1 MLRVFFRI
9 ISHRDRE
16 YTKNFLSTLSAFVGH
31 FTLNLIIVM
40 PNTPYISK
48 RVK

>member
-16 YTKNFLSTLSAFVGH
+16 YTKNFLSTLSAFVCAMQV
-31 FTLNLIIVM
+31 L
-40 PNTPYISK
+40 SK
-48 RVK
+48 MENKVYKL